1 MGRGLS
7 LPMVFSERGCHRMTS
22 IPRKSKQV
30 INTGRKSKFSKVMS
44 SQWQLMVMSIP
55 MLLYI
60 LLFNYAPLWG
70 WLNAFKDYSNKAS
83 FGTGNA
89 PWFGWGNFA
98 QLFRD
103 NSVTVDG
110 RMGLWNDFGLSIRN
124 TFAMSVIN
132 LVFGTVSS
140 ILLAVLLNEVRSK
153 SFKRTV
159 QTVTYLPHF
168 LSMIVVVSMAQN
180 IFSTDGPLNRFLVS
194 MGLIKEEIFWL
205 GDKRYFWWLVGII
218 NVWKEVG
225 WNTIIYI
232 SAMTSIDP
240 CLHEAAAIDGA
251 GRFQRILHVTLP
263 GIKSTFVILLIMN
276 IGHLLEAGF
285 EIQYLLGRGVVYDV
299 ASTID
304 IFVLKYG
311 TEKLDIGV
319 ATAAGMFKSVV
330 AIVLLVIAN
339 MVAKALD
346 EDTLI

>member
-1 MGRGLS
+1 
-7 LPMVFSERGCHRMTS
+7 MTS
-22 IPRKSKQV
+22 IPRKTSQV
-30 INTGRKSKFSKVMS
+30 INTGRKSKFTKIMG
-44 SQWQLMVMSIP
+44 SQWQLMLMSVP
-55 MLLYI
+55 MLLYV

-70 WLNAFKDYSNKAS
+70 WVNAFKDYSSKAS
-83 FGTGNA
+83 FGSGNA

-103 NSVTVDG
+103 NAVTVDG

-124 TFAMSVIN
+124 TFAMSLIN

-180 IFSTDGPLNRFLVS
+180 IFDTDGPLNRFLLS
-194 MGLIKEEIFWL
+194 MGLIDKEIFWL
-205 GDKRYFWWLVGII
+205 GDKQYFWWLVGII

>member
-1 MGRGLS
+1 
-7 LPMVFSERGCHRMTS
+7 MTS
-22 IPRKSKQV
+22 IPRKANKV
-30 INTGRKSKFSKVMS
+30 INTGRKSRFVKIMG
-44 SQWQLMVMSIP
+44 SQWQLMLMSVP
-55 MLLYI
+55 MLLYV
-60 LLFNYAPLWG
+60 LLFNYVPLWG
-70 WLNAFKDYSNKAS
+70 WVNAFKEYSTRS
-83 FGTGNA
+83 TLGSGNA

-103 NSVTVDG
+103 NASVVDG
-110 RMGLWNDFGLSIRN
+110 RMGLWNDFGLSLRN
-124 TFAMSVIN
+124 TFVMSAIN
-132 LVFGTVSS
+132 LTFGTVSA

-153 SFKRTV
+153 AFKRTV

-168 LSMIVVVSMAQN
+168 LSMIVVVSMAQS
-180 IFSTDGPLNRFLVS
+180 IFSTDGPLNDFLVS
-194 MGLIKEEIFWL
+194 MGLVKERIFWL
-205 GDKRYFWWLVGII
+205 GDKKYFWWLVGII

-225 WNTIIYI
+225 WGTIIYI
-232 SAMTSIDP
+232 SAMTSSDP
-240 CLHEAAAIDGA
+240 CLYEAAAIDGA

-339 MVAKALD
+339 LIAKALD